1 MIKGIGHIAL
11 NVKDMDKAI
20 EFYCGALG
28 LKRAFS
34 LNDQEGKPWIEYIKV
49 ADHVFIELFYNG
61 PEFSEEA
68 AKKHS
73 FNHICIEV
81 DDIFAIAK
89 QLKDRGVKLDVEP
102 KQGVDNNY
110 QAWARDPDGNRIEFM
125 KLEPNSPHMK
135 A

>member
-11 NVKDMDKAI
+11 NVKDMDKSLD
-20 EFYCGALG
+20 FYCNVLG
-28 LKRAFS
+28 LKKAFS
-34 LNDQEGKPWIEYIKV
+34 LNDKQGKPWIEYIKV

-61 PEFSEEA
+61 PGYSEEA
-68 AKKHS
+68 AKKNS
-73 FNHICIEV
+73 FNHICLEV

-89 QLKDRGVKLDVEP
+89 QLKDKGVKLDVEP
-102 KQGVDNNY
+102 VQGVDNNY

-125 KLEPNSPHMK
+125 KLEPDSPHMK